1 MSDQQIKTTCPYCGV
16 GCGVTASV
24 APNGEVCVSGDD
36 THPANQGRL
45 CSKGS
50 ALAETLLDGNRLL
63 KPVVNKQITTWDAAL
78 DHVATSLAQT
88 IETYGRESV
97 AFYVSG
103 QLLTE
108 DYYVV
113 NKLSKGWFGTA
124 NIDSNSRLCMA
135 SSVMGHKRS
144 FGTDTVPGCYEDLE
158 VADLI
163 VLVGSNLAW
172 CHPVLYQ
179 RIAAEKQRRPELFL
193 VVIDPRRTAT
203 ADMADLHLAIHADGD
218 TLLFNGLLAYLDEQG
233 LCDKAYVSAHVDGF
247 DTAILSAKECVS
259 KECATSH
266 ATNSH
271 PVKTQIESL
280 HTSQTMG
287 QSKDIPASKTSLHQ
301 ICLRTLAQRLGLKEK
316 SLAMFYEKIAGNPKT
331 ITLFSQGVNQS
342 SSGTDKVSAI
352 INTHL
357 ATGRIGKPGMGP
369 FSITGQPNAMGGREV
384 GGLATMLA
392 AHMELSNS
400 EHRRIVQQFWQSPH
414 IANTPGLCAV
424 DLFNAVAVGS
434 IKAIWIMGTNPVVS
448 MPDANRVRQALA
460 ACPLVIVSDVIESTD
475 TLALADVMLPAQAWG
490 EKDGTVTNSER
501 CISRQRAINPPA
513 GGAMPD
519 WWALSQVAQR
529 MNFGE
534 GFNYQRAAD
543 IFREHAALSSLQNN
557 GSRDFDIGAAA
568 SLSNTDY
575 EQLAPFYWPWVTGKA
590 PTQAI
595 RFFSKGQFF
604 TANSKAQM
612 QSVAAATPGNTQL
625 SDNYPM
631 TLNTGRIRDQW
642 HTMTRTGYSPKLSSH
657 MGEPFM
663 ELNPQDALLN
673 GISDAD
679 IIKANSEYG
688 TGLFRASVSERQKP
702 GQVFSPI
709 HWTDVFSSNART
721 SALIA
726 PQTDPYSRQPAFK
739 NQPVSIQRFN
749 ASSYAYVLHRHTLP
763 KQALTEIQYW
773 ALSPVEQGWRY
784 EMASELSVDA
794 LQALLASLCGAT
806 THCEEQQQTQAER
819 QTQQIQELTQ
829 LERQTQQGQEQQGQ
843 QEPNTD
849 KYDIC
854 TDDNN
859 SLNTS
864 YQSLSITDPAARKHK
879 FALFQGAKLQTLIL
893 VADEPVEISRSWAQR
908 QLAADWSNRSQ
919 RYQLLAG
926 RAPTDQPDIGA
937 IVCSCFQVGAT
948 QIVAAITQHQC
959 HSLKRIGHRLQA
971 GTNCGSCRSEIQ
983 SLINRQAQTL
993 KRKCTTSPSRIM

>member
-16 GCGVTASV
+16 GCGVV
-24 APNGEVCVSGDD
+24 ARKTLEGKVSVSGDD
-36 THPANQGRL
+36 IHPANKGAL

-50 ALAETLLDGNRLL
+50 ALAETLLDDNRLL
-63 KPVVNKQITTWDAAL
+63 QPVVNKQTTTWDAAL
-78 DHVATSLAQT
+78 DHVASSLTQT
-88 IETYGRESV
+88 IDTYGRDSV

-113 NKLSKGWFGTA
+113 NKLTKGWFGTA

-144 FGTDTVPGCYEDLE
+144 FGTDTVPGCYQDLE
-158 VADLI
+158 AADVI
-163 VLVGSNLAW
+163 VLAGSNLAW

-193 VVIDPRRTAT
+193 VVIDPRKTAT
-203 ADMADLHLAIHADGD
+203 ADMADLHLPIHADGD
-218 TLLFNGLLAYLDEQG
+218 TLLFSGLLTYLHEQG
-233 LCDKAYVSAHVDGF
+233 LCDNEYVSTHVTGYD
-247 DTAILSAKECVS
+247 DAVLAAKRSVS
-259 KECATSH
+259 GKDSSTVGSNRQATSSVDCQTAGLVTEQ
-266 ATNSH
+266 ATAQHLCIGS
-271 PVKTQIESL
+271 
-280 HTSQTMG
+280 
-287 QSKDIPASKTSLHQ
+287 
-301 ICLRTLAQRLGLKEK
+301 LAQRLGVVEQ
-316 SLAMFYEKIAGNPKT
+316 SLRSFYQKVADNPKT
-331 ITLFSQGVNQS
+331 VTLYSQGVNQS

-414 IANTPGLCAV
+414 IADTPGLCAV
-424 DLFNAVAVGS
+424 DLFNAVADGS

-460 ACPLVIVSDVIESTD
+460 ACPLVIVSDVIDSTD
-475 TLALADVMLPAQAWG
+475 TLAVADVMLPAQAWG

-519 WWALSQVAQR
+519 WWAVSQVAQR
-529 MNFGE
+529 MNFGT

-543 IFREHAALSSLQNN
+543 IFREHAALSSMENN
-557 GSRDFDIGAAA
+557 GTRDFDIGAAA
-568 SLSNTDY
+568 KISNSDY
-575 EQLAPFYWPWVTGKA
+575 EQLAPFYWPWLTGKA

-595 RFFSKGQFF
+595 RFFSKGRFY
-604 TANSKAQM
+604 TANGKAQM
-612 QSVAAATPGNTQL
+612 QSVVAATPGNAQL
-625 SDNYPM
+625 SDDYPM

-663 ELNPQDALLN
+663 ELNSQDALLH
-673 GISDAD
+673 GIADAD
-679 IIKANSEYG
+679 IIRANSEYG
-688 TGLFRASVSERQKP
+688 TGMFRASISERQKP
-702 GQVFSPI
+702 GQAFSPI
-709 HWTDVFSSNART
+709 HWTDVFSSNARAST
-721 SALIA
+721 LIA
-726 PQTDPYSRQPAFK
+726 PHTDPYSRQPAFK

-749 ASSYAYVLHRHTLP
+749 ASSYAYVLHRHALP
-763 KQALTEIQYW
+763 RQALTEIQYW

-784 EMASELSVDA
+784 EMASELSTDA
-794 LQALLASLCGAT
+794 LQTLLVSLCEKST
-806 THCEEQQQTQAER
+806 SSQEQQQTQ
-819 QTQQIQELTQ
+819 
-829 LERQTQQGQEQQGQ
+829 LERQKNQQQQQEQY
-843 QEPNTD
+843 TD

-854 TDDNN
+854 TGDNN
-859 SLNTS
+859 SLNTRN
-864 YQSLSITDPAARKHK
+864 QSLSMTDPTARKFK
-879 FALFQGAKLQTLIL
+879 YAVFQGAKLQTLIL

-908 QLAADWSNRSQ
+908 QFTTDWSNRSQ

-926 RAPTDQPDIGA
+926 RASTDQPDIGA

-948 QIVAAITQHQC
+948 QIDAAITQHQC
-959 HSLKRIGHRLQA
+959 HSLQSIGQRLQA

-983 SLINRQAQTL
+983 SLINRRSQTL
-993 KRKCTTSPSRIM
+993 KRKCTTSPSRMM